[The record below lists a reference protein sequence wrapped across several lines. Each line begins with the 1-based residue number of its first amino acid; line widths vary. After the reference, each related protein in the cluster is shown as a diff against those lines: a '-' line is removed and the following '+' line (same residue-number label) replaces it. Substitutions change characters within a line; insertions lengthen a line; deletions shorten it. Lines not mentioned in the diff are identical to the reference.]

1 MTLTICYVTL
11 SYENGDCKNN
21 PAEICSFGNSIH
33 CHFWQ
38 HPVMQQT
45 GAASAIP
52 LWSATAVRCDD
63 AGRASKRRDKIG
75 RPNLLLPSLTETRS
89 NPIWKTLRLH
99 TIHIRRF
106 TSLLQWPFNYMNVHS
121 IHFSKLKT
129 VLIRQFHPPDPELDT
144 PFQTR
149 HITIAYSLS
158 SWRCMRIYFWKKELE
173 RGVRFLERKDPCNTP
188 NYASLI

>member
-1 MTLTICYVTL
+1 M
-11 SYENGDCKNN
+11 
-21 PAEICSFGNSIH
+21 
-33 CHFWQ
+33 
-38 HPVMQQT
+38 
-45 GAASAIP
+45 
-52 LWSATAVRCDD
+52 RCDD

-106 TSLLQWPFNYMNVHS
+106 TSLLQWPFNYMIVHS

-144 PFQTR
+144 PLQAR
-149 HITIAYSLS
+149 HFTIAYSC
-158 SWRCMRIYFWKKELE
+158 WRYIVFNCENDL
-173 RGVRFLERKDPCNTP
+173 L
-188 NYASLI
+188 